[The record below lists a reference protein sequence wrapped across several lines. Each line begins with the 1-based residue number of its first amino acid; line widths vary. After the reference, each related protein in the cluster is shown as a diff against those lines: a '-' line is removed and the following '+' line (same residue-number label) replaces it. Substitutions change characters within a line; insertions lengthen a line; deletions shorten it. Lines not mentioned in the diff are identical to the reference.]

1 MGLEKFD
8 DAIAEYIE
16 TKRKHT
22 IKALKMA
29 QLSNSEID
37 QYCAEIEKEIL
48 GFVKCNEPYAQLL
61 MDLEHIHSKK
71 YNLYSL
77 TEIAKKKNHDNPSY
91 VIQSWLRDINTLQ
104 FLYLWEKDNNQYFIE
119 EAAKEL
125 IEKTKQPSFTMT
137 AKLWIKNTRAIGIR
151 SKQGHGGG
159 TLVSQEI
166 AIDFI
171 TWVFPEKRYE
181 LSKLIVNKIM
191 QLKD

>member
-8 DAIAEYIE
+8 DVIAEYLEI
-16 TKRKHT
+16 KRKQT
-22 IKALKMA
+22 ISALKLA
-29 QLSNSEID
+29 QLSDGEIN
-37 QYCAEIEKEIL
+37 QYCADIEKEIL
-48 GFVKCNEPYAQLL
+48 GFVKCNEAYTQLL
-61 MDLEHIHSKK
+61 MGLEYVHSKK

-104 FLYLWEKDNNQYFIE
+104 FLYLWEKDNNSYFIE

-125 IEKTKQPSFTMT
+125 IEKTRQPSFTMT
-137 AKLWIKNTRAIGIR
+137 AKLWIKNTRATGIR

-159 TLVSQEI
+159 TLARQEI

-171 TWVFPEKRYE
+171 TWAFPEKRYE

-191 QLKD
+191 QIQ